1 MDKYFVGNDSRKNV
15 LRPGMIVQ
23 ADILTGEK
31 TVISYLLRP
40 IHQAV
45 NSAFT
50 ER

>member
-1 MDKYFVGNDSRKNV
+1 MDKYFVGKDSRKNV
-15 LRPGMIVQ
+15 LRPGTIVQ